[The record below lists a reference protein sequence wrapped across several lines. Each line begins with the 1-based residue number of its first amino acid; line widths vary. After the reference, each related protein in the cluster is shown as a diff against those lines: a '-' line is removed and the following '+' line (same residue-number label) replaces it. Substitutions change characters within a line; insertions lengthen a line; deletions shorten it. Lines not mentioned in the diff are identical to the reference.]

1 MRKGTLIMLVVFMLP
16 FAAAA
21 FDQAAL
27 NRLRAGDKNLTGADL
42 ANLATDSLPPLAT
55 FTGVNFTGANLSGAY
70 IPGRSFERCNFTD
83 ASFDGAN
90 LNGVRFNSCDM
101 KNASFAG
108 ANLAGT
114 QFGSTSLV
122 RAKLTGISCTQAGP
136 QFMQCDCQGLDLSGT
151 NFNATA
157 RFWNCDLTGVNFR
170 AGNVGGIN
178 LESSKIM
185 VTQKNYLAGQNIKQ
199 FDTIQWIEPAKYDF
213 KPSAAGKAENLKPL
227 KRPLAPQ

>member
-1 MRKGTLIMLVVFMLP
+1 MKKAMLIMLAVALLP
-16 FAAAA
+16 FMVGA

-27 NRLRAGDKNLTGADL
+27 ERLLAGDKNLAGADL
-42 ANLATDSLPPLAT
+42 ANLATNSLPPLAT
-55 FTGVNFTGANLSGAY
+55 FTGVNFTGANFSGAY
-70 IPGRSFERCNFTD
+70 MPGRIFERCNF
-83 ASFDGAN
+83 AGARFNGAN
-90 LNGVRFNSCDM
+90 LAGVRFSSCDM
-101 KNASFAG
+101 ENASFTG

-114 QFGSTSLV
+114 QFGSTRLV
-122 RAKLTGISCTQAGP
+122 RAKLTGITCAQSGP
-136 QFMQCDCQGLDLSGT
+136 QFMQCDCQGLDLGGT

-178 LESSKIM
+178 LESSRVM

-199 FDTIQWIEPAKYDF
+199 FDTIQWIEPVKYDF
-213 KPSAAGKAENLKPL
+213 KPSAAEKAENLKPL